1 MKLDVISHCT
11 IDTIEINDSKYV
23 VPGGPGCYCSLTARS
38 LKFDVKLHTKF
49 GSDFTLSDYLT
60 EKKIAH
66 ENSLSNEST
75 TQFVLQI
82 VNSER
87 VLFLKNKC
95 EVIDNLNK
103 IGGQCAELY
112 PDKPIYDIPAIPEC
126 TGEELTNNLIQQIK
140 PFKIDFHLNERV
152 EELINENKKWKLK
165 TNKGKEFFSSNI
177 IIAGG
182 VGSFEPRKFSVKEC
196 EKFEGKSIFY
206 SVKDKAIFNNKKVAI
221 FGGGDSAL
229 DWAIELSKS
238 SKVFLIHRRDEFR
251 GAQSSVNKVKE
262 LQKQNKLEIFT
273 QYQLSNVTGDS
284 ILKNIEIKKE
294 EGETKSLNTDYILG
308 FFGLIMQLGPILNW
322 GLNIDK
328 KTIPVNTEN
337 FETNLQGIFAIGDIC
352 TYPGKLKLILSG
364 FHEGALAARG
374 CFKYARPN
382 EKLKFE
388 FTTTSKAVKERLGI
402 KK

>member
-1 MKLDVISHCT
+1 MINTDVVI
-11 IDTIEINDSKYV
+11 I
-23 VPGGPGCYCSLTARS
+23 GAGPTGLFC
-38 LKFDVKLHTKF
+38 
-49 GSDFTLSDYLT
+49 
-60 EKKIAH
+60 AH
-66 ENSLSNEST
+66 QLGIIG
-75 TQFVLQI
+75 L
-82 VNSER
+82 
-87 VLFLKNKC
+87 KC

-251 GAQSSVNKVKE
+251 GAQSSVDKVIE